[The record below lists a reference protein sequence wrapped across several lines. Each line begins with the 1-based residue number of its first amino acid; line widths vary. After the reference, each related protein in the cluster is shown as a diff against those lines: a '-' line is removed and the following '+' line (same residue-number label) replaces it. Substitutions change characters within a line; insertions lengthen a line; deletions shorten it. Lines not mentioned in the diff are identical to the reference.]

1 MEINFKRENSGSYM
15 EICGEPETDS
25 FEMKMMCSNNITGFL
40 PVSVRQI
47 NNKAIYMYN
56 ITGKN
61 NIRECY
67 AKDKISGR
75 NLYSLIECLKN
86 ILRQTENYILNE
98 AGLRLAPEYIY
109 KDINSDTYYFTYFPE
124 EGRTLW
130 EELKEL
136 FEFIITVVAHTDNE
150 AVTIAYGIYKRLC
163 TNVTSIE
170 ELFKIEH
177 TQEPEKYEV
186 KTETIVQKEIIPE
199 VREEEKEVEDKLKK
213 YMVFAGIG
221 GLGAISMI
229 FLFFLLSGNARPKM
243 LSGAF
248 CGIVCAVFGTGSY
261 YLYYWYGKHKSEF
274 TKIITEEVAIP
285 YTRDN
290 VRITVPEKKENNLTT
305 ILSSDMPLKPMLQWQ
320 EGGLLR
326 KYNVEDDTVIG
337 SSAEKADCV
346 VEGNGISR
354 IHAKIIKEDSVYYI
368 KDLNSTN
375 GTRVNGE
382 LLATYR
388 LMPLSVN
395 DRITVGNI
403 DLIFH

>member
-1 MEINFKRENSGSYM
+1 MRKIKGSVTLFVAM
-15 EICGEPETDS
+15 IFLLVITVIMTVITSARIQGTGIMVSTSVSCSLDS
-25 FEMKMMCSNNITGFL
+25 VF
-40 PVSVRQI
+40 
-47 NNKAIYMYN
+47 
-56 ITGKN
+56 
-61 NIRECY
+61 
-67 AKDKISGR
+67 
-75 NLYSLIECLKN
+75 
-86 ILRQTENYILNE
+86 
-98 AGLRLAPEYIY
+98 AGY
-109 KDINSDTYYFTYFPE
+109 DN
-124 EGRTLW
+124 
-130 EELKEL
+130 EL
-136 FEFIITVVAHTDNE
+136 FDKFGV
-150 AVTIAYGIYKRLC
+150 L
-163 TNVTSIE
+163 
-170 ELFKIEH
+170 LFKED
-177 TQEPEKYEV
+177 
-186 KTETIVQKEIIPE
+186 
-199 VREEEKEVEDKLKK
+199 KEVEDKLKK

-248 CGIVCAVFGTGSY
+248 CGIVCAVFGAGSY

>member
-1 MEINFKRENSGSYM
+1 MRKIKGSVTLFVAM
-15 EICGEPETDS
+15 IFLLVITVIMTVITSARIQGAGIMVSTSVSCSLDS
-25 FEMKMMCSNNITGFL
+25 VF
-40 PVSVRQI
+40 
-47 NNKAIYMYN
+47 
-56 ITGKN
+56 
-61 NIRECY
+61 
-67 AKDKISGR
+67 
-75 NLYSLIECLKN
+75 
-86 ILRQTENYILNE
+86 
-98 AGLRLAPEYIY
+98 AGY
-109 KDINSDTYYFTYFPE
+109 DN
-124 EGRTLW
+124 
-130 EELKEL
+130 EL
-136 FEFIITVVAHTDNE
+136 FDKFGV
-150 AVTIAYGIYKRLC
+150 L
-163 TNVTSIE
+163 
-170 ELFKIEH
+170 LFKGED
-177 TQEPEKYEV
+177 
-186 KTETIVQKEIIPE
+186 
-199 VREEEKEVEDKLKK
+199 KEVEDKLKK

-248 CGIVCAVFGTGSY
+248 CGIVCAVFGAGSY

>member
-1 MEINFKRENSGSYM
+1 MRKIKGSVTLFVAM
-15 EICGEPETDS
+15 IFLLVITVIMTVITSARIQGTGIMVSTSVSCSLDS
-25 FEMKMMCSNNITGFL
+25 VF
-40 PVSVRQI
+40 
-47 NNKAIYMYN
+47 
-56 ITGKN
+56 
-61 NIRECY
+61 
-67 AKDKISGR
+67 
-75 NLYSLIECLKN
+75 
-86 ILRQTENYILNE
+86 
-98 AGLRLAPEYIY
+98 AGY
-109 KDINSDTYYFTYFPE
+109 DN
-124 EGRTLW
+124 
-130 EELKEL
+130 EL
-136 FEFIITVVAHTDNE
+136 FDKFGV
-150 AVTIAYGIYKRLC
+150 L
-163 TNVTSIE
+163 
-170 ELFKIEH
+170 LFKE
-177 TQEPEKYEV
+177 
-186 KTETIVQKEIIPE
+186 
-199 VREEEKEVEDKLKK
+199 K

-229 FLFFLLSGNARPKM
+229 FLFLLLSGNARPKM

-248 CGIVCAVFGTGSY
+248 CGIVCAVFGAGSY

-346 VEGNGISR
+346 VDGNGISR

>member
-1 MEINFKRENSGSYM
+1 MRKIKGSVTLFVAM
-15 EICGEPETDS
+15 IFLLVITVIMTVITSARIQGAGIRVSTSVSCSLDS
-25 FEMKMMCSNNITGFL
+25 VF
-40 PVSVRQI
+40 
-47 NNKAIYMYN
+47 
-56 ITGKN
+56 
-61 NIRECY
+61 
-67 AKDKISGR
+67 
-75 NLYSLIECLKN
+75 
-86 ILRQTENYILNE
+86 
-98 AGLRLAPEYIY
+98 AGY
-109 KDINSDTYYFTYFPE
+109 DN
-124 EGRTLW
+124 
-130 EELKEL
+130 EL
-136 FEFIITVVAHTDNE
+136 FDKFGV
-150 AVTIAYGIYKRLC
+150 L
-163 TNVTSIE
+163 
-170 ELFKIEH
+170 LFKGED
-177 TQEPEKYEV
+177 
-186 KTETIVQKEIIPE
+186 
-199 VREEEKEVEDKLKK
+199 KEVEDKLKK

-248 CGIVCAVFGTGSY
+248 CGIVCALFGAGSY

-290 VRITVPEKKENNLTT
+290 VRITVPEKEENNLTT

>member
-1 MEINFKRENSGSYM
+1 MRKIKGSVTLFVAM
-15 EICGEPETDS
+15 IFLLVITVIMTVITSARIQGAGIRVSTSVSCSLDS
-25 FEMKMMCSNNITGFL
+25 VF
-40 PVSVRQI
+40 
-47 NNKAIYMYN
+47 
-56 ITGKN
+56 
-61 NIRECY
+61 
-67 AKDKISGR
+67 
-75 NLYSLIECLKN
+75 
-86 ILRQTENYILNE
+86 
-98 AGLRLAPEYIY
+98 AGY
-109 KDINSDTYYFTYFPE
+109 DN
-124 EGRTLW
+124 
-130 EELKEL
+130 EL
-136 FEFIITVVAHTDNE
+136 FDKFGV
-150 AVTIAYGIYKRLC
+150 L
-163 TNVTSIE
+163 
-170 ELFKIEH
+170 LFKGED
-177 TQEPEKYEV
+177 
-186 KTETIVQKEIIPE
+186 
-199 VREEEKEVEDKLKK
+199 KEVEDKLKK

-248 CGIVCAVFGTGSY
+248 CGIVCALFGAGSY

-274 TKIITEEVAIP
+274 TKIITEETAIP

>member
-1 MEINFKRENSGSYM
+1 MRKIKGSVTLFVAMIFLLVITVIMTVITSARIQGAEIMVSTSVS
-15 EICGEPETDS
+15 CSLDS
-25 FEMKMMCSNNITGFL
+25 VF
-40 PVSVRQI
+40 
-47 NNKAIYMYN
+47 
-56 ITGKN
+56 
-61 NIRECY
+61 
-67 AKDKISGR
+67 
-75 NLYSLIECLKN
+75 
-86 ILRQTENYILNE
+86 
-98 AGLRLAPEYIY
+98 AGY
-109 KDINSDTYYFTYFPE
+109 DN
-124 EGRTLW
+124 
-130 EELKEL
+130 EL
-136 FEFIITVVAHTDNE
+136 FDKFGV
-150 AVTIAYGIYKRLC
+150 L
-163 TNVTSIE
+163 
-170 ELFKIEH
+170 LFKGED
-177 TQEPEKYEV
+177 
-186 KTETIVQKEIIPE
+186 
-199 VREEEKEVEDKLKK
+199 KEVEDKLKK

-248 CGIVCAVFGTGSY
+248 CGIVCAVFGAGSY